1 MTAPNGKHLCPARG
15 DVSHTSEAVSKVP
28 EKKIIFCVYK
38 KRNGVMVIPEGE
50 TTYCRRGP
58 PGTTKKTKND

>member
-1 MTAPNGKHLCPARG
+1 MASTFVHRETTFAMLWCECQRHPQKNSL
-15 DVSHTSEAVSKVP
+15 
-28 EKKIIFCVYK
+28 FCVYK
-38 KRNGVMVIPEGE
+38 KGNGVMVIPEGE

>member
-1 MTAPNGKHLCPARG
+1 MNLDQRETTFAIL
-15 DVSHTSEAVSKVP
+15 SEAVSKVP

-58 PGTTKKTKND
+58 PGTTKKTTK